1 MDDLPPTTTL
11 TPPHTPPHSPP
22 QTPTQKKS
30 PRRNVKKHASAALDD
45 NRFKEFVQ
53 NADEIESIEHF
64 TYWKDEFLA
73 TFRQYLDPVG
83 TATAREC
90 DEELYFEL
98 ERLAHHTI
106 KVKKLVTEGNIT
118 PEKCSVKGQ
127 KCINEMLTNITTC
140 EKSINIYCP
149 KTQVEEKICGYSKFE
164 LAAVLVRD
172 GFRVYGLMTAT
183 RDYIQG
189 LVKGVLSDV
198 LKPNQH
204 SIIQYY
210 CRCLDSFTQ
219 IISDLGMFKLMT
231 KCIEL
236 YKVRP
241 RKKKKKKFNSKTT
254 SLTDALSDTSGSDNN
269 APGGKGGRMFQRSK
283 IKTKAIMDKG
293 WSSGL
298 DGKEVKPI
306 PSSKSII
313 DNDGKKTKK
322 KSKTKKGKKK
332 PDDESSPSL
341 SSDMKKTI
349 APVVTNG
356 QLVGNDD
363 AEGGRLD
370 ADGIPLTI
378 TEEAASAGH
387 PKDEDSNE
395 IEDDEAT
402 TASSSEEEDDEEE
415 EEEEEEEEDDEFIY
429 YFDPVNEIVG
439 KVSRKKCLAENVI
452 FTVNKSSGTEEAE
465 GIIDEWDTKDDK
477 IGKTEMIVKLK
488 DILRGQAM
496 NKMEGLDS

>member
-98 ERLAHHTI
+98 ERLAQYTI
-106 KVKKLVTEGNIT
+106 KVKKLVTEGSIT

-127 KCINEMLTNITTC
+127 KSINEMLTTITTC
-140 EKSINIYCP
+140 ENSINKFVP
-149 KTQVEEKICGYSKFE
+149 KTQAEESSCGYSKFE

-204 SIIQYY
+204 SIVQYY

-219 IISDLGMFKLMT
+219 IISDLGMFKLMS

-254 SLTDALSDTSGSDNN
+254 SLTDALSDTSESDNN
-269 APGGKGGRMFQRSK
+269 APGKGGRMFQRSK
-283 IKTKAIMDKG
+283 MRTKAIMDKG

-306 PSSKSII
+306 PLPKPI
-313 DNDGKKTKK
+313 NNNGGKKTKK
-322 KSKTKKGKKK
+322 KSKTKKQKEN
-332 PDDESSPSL
+332 PDDESSTSL

-349 APVVTNG
+349 VPGAG
-356 QLVGNDD
+356 KSVGNDDD

-370 ADGIPLTI
+370 AEGNPLTT
-378 TEEAASAGH
+378 TEEGVSAGN
-387 PKDEDSNE
+387 PQNEDNNE
-395 IEDDEAT
+395 IEDDKT
-402 TASSSEEEDDEEE
+402 TGSSSEEEDDDDEEE

-439 KVSRKKCLAENVI
+439 KVSRKKCVEENVI
-452 FTVNKSSGTEEAE
+452 FTVDESDGTEQAE

-488 DILRGQAM
+488 DILRGQAS

>member
-1 MDDLPPTTTL
+1 MADLPPPTTTL
-11 TPPHTPPHSPP
+11 TPPDTPPKTPP
-22 QTPTQKKS
+22 PPKS
-30 PRRNVKKHASAALDD
+30 RKVKIHASAALDD

-98 ERLAHHTI
+98 ERLAQHTL

-149 KTQVEEKICGYSKFE
+149 KTQAEEKICGYSKFE
-164 LAAVLVRD
+164 LAAILVRD

-231 KCIEL
+231 KCIDM

-254 SLTDALSDTSGSDNN
+254 SLRDALSDTSGSDNN
-269 APGGKGGRMFQRSK
+269 APGKGGRMFQRSK
-283 IKTKAIMDKG
+283 MKTKAIMDKG

-306 PSSKSII
+306 PSSKSNI
-313 DNDGKKTKK
+313 DKDGKKIKK
-322 KSKTKKGKKK
+322 KSKTKKDKEK
-332 PDDESSPSL
+332 PDDESSPSSS
-341 SSDMKKTI
+341 SSDRKKAI
-349 APVVTNG
+349 APVVTTG
-356 QLVGNDD
+356 QLVGTDD
-363 AEGGRLD
+363 AEGRRLD
-370 ADGIPLTI
+370 ADGMPLPI
-378 TEEAASAGH
+378 TEEAGSAGP
-387 PKDEDSNE
+387 PKDKDSHE

-402 TASSSEEEDDEEE
+402 TASSSEDDEEE
-415 EEEEEEEEDDEFIY
+415 EEEEEEEEDLEFIY

-452 FTVNKSSGTEEAE
+452 FTVNESSGIEEAE

-496 NKMEGLDS
+496 NKKEGLDS